1 MHQIY
6 AFGKQIIGLVII
18 LEKGKFITYLSKPS
32 SKTFLGEI
40 KTRAFKASQGRW
52 HVTHVVGCSL

>member
-18 LEKGKFITYLSKPS
+18 LEKGKFITYLNQVQKL
-32 SKTFLGEI
+32 F
-40 KTRAFKASQGRW
+40 
-52 HVTHVVGCSL
+52 